1 MIGVS
6 DERFE
11 HLWEKNKP
19 YMVTALKKSGDEYG
33 IDDLLQQ
40 IKDERAIFYPVQN
53 GAAVF
58 RVSEYPKRRRLNLWL
73 IGGEVGEGV
82 AKLDAVMEAAEM
94 LAEQYGCDGIECT
107 GRTVYERV
115 LKPFGYERK
124 GVVLKKELGG
134 QSV

>member
-11 HLWEKNKP
+11 YLWEKSKP
-19 YMVTALKKSGDEYG
+19 YMVTALKKSGDKYG
-33 IDDLLQQ
+33 IDDLLQE

-107 GRTVYERV
+107 GQIAYKRV
-115 LKPFGYERK
+115 LKPFGYKHK
-124 GVVLKKELGG
+124 GVVLTKELGD
-134 QSV
+134 

>member
-11 HLWEKNKP
+11 YLWEKSKP

-33 IDDLLQQ
+33 IDDLLQE

-94 LAEQYGCDGIECT
+94 LAEQYGCDGIECI
-107 GRTVYERV
+107 GQIAYKRV
-115 LKPFGYERK
+115 LKPFGYKHK
-124 GVVLKKELGG
+124 GVVLTKELGD
-134 QSV
+134 